1 MKMYEVYSML
11 AKGELAEGTKINTHG
26 GESYIVTNNEIYH
39 TYYNSPLSAYNN
51 ALNKDFM
58 NEEVELILPKVKE
71 IQITIAPI
79 DDLLELKID
88 LAKSGYEVKS
98 IRKVCGYEDD

>member
-1 MKMYEVYSML
+1 MKVYEVYGML
-11 AKGELAEGTKINTHG
+11 AKGELVDGTKINTSG
-26 GESYIVTNNEIYH
+26 GESYIVTGNEIYH
-39 TYYNSPLSAYNN
+39 TYYNTPLSAYDNV
-51 ALNKDFM
+51 LDKDFM

-79 DDLLELKID
+79 DDLSELKID

-98 IRKVCGYEDD
+98 IRKVYDYEND

>member
-11 AKGELAEGTKINTHG
+11 ARGELVDGTKMSTHG
-26 GESYIVTNNEIYH
+26 GESYILTNGEIYH
-39 TYYNSPLSAYNN
+39 AYYNEPLSSYNN
-51 ALNKDFM
+51 VLEKCFM
-58 NEEVELILPKVKE
+58 NEEVELTLPKVKE

-98 IRKVCGYEDD
+98 IRKVCSYEND

>member
-1 MKMYEVYSML
+1 MKIYEVYGML
-11 AKGELAEGTKINTHG
+11 ARGELVDGTKINTND
-26 GESYIVTNNEIYH
+26 GEEYIVTGNEIYH
-39 TYYNSPLSAYNN
+39 TYYNTPLSAYDNV
-51 ALNKDFM
+51 LNKDFM

-98 IRKVCGYEDD
+98 IRKVCGYEND

>member
-1 MKMYEVYSML
+1 
-11 AKGELAEGTKINTHG
+11 
-26 GESYIVTNNEIYH
+26 
-39 TYYNSPLSAYNN
+39 
-51 ALNKDFM
+51 M

-71 IQITIAPI
+71 IKITIAPI

-98 IRKVCGYEDD
+98 IREVCSYEND

>member
-11 AKGELAEGTKINTHG
+11 ARGELIDGTKINTSG
-26 GESYIVTNNEIYH
+26 GESYIVTGNEIYH
-39 TYYNSPLSAYNN
+39 TYYNTPLSAYNN

-58 NEEVELILPKVKE
+58 NEEVKLILPKVKE
-71 IQITIAPI
+71 IQMTLAPI

-98 IRKVCGYEDD
+98 IRKVYDYEND

>member
-1 MKMYEVYSML
+1 
-11 AKGELAEGTKINTHG
+11 
-26 GESYIVTNNEIYH
+26 
-39 TYYNSPLSAYNN
+39 
-51 ALNKDFM
+51 M

-98 IRKVCGYEDD
+98 IRKVCSYEND

>member
-1 MKMYEVYSML
+1 MMKMYEVYGML
-11 AKGELAEGTKINTHG
+11 ARGELVDGTKINAHD
-26 GESYIVTNNEIYH
+26 GEGYIVTGNEIYH
-39 TYYNSPLSAYNN
+39 TYYNTPLSAYDNI
-51 ALNKDFM
+51 LNKDFM

-79 DDLLELKID
+79 DDLSELKID

-98 IRKVCGYEDD
+98 IRKVYE